1 MTADKIMRLCQKQ
14 WSLLPQLNCLTQLQ
28 TNVLSFHFTQVMS
41 TAQQS
46 DTYGRKEEVEKT
58 KSDIIHMKNSLNTFT
73 QPKPKWKIW
82 QLFPFISK
90 SDKLFNETFYISF
103 CSKQRIFKR
112 DPGCYKVNFQGWIQT
127 SSTSFQKV
135 VRIVKK
141 FKQNL
146 RKPCQKVSTAR
157 CQFAPGV

>member
-1 MTADKIMRLCQKQ
+1 
-14 WSLLPQLNCLTQLQ
+14 
-28 TNVLSFHFTQVMS
+28 
-41 TAQQS
+41 
-46 DTYGRKEEVEKT
+46 
-58 KSDIIHMKNSLNTFT
+58 MKNSLNTFI
-73 QPKPKWKIW
+73 QPKPKWKIS